1 MGRVITNPT
10 GSVVDASEVK
20 ILYESNEN
28 TNAYTDG
35 DKASLGEVKD
45 AIDMAKKVVEITFLL
60 NDWTSNS
67 DGTYSQTVNNSE
79 IKSSMN
85 PDLIS
90 MLSSGAT
97 PEEQKAYMKNFS
109 ILCQGVGNTAD
120 GSVTYKIYKQMTG
133 DITVGL
139 TRLGGVRQIESEAK
153 VDDVTVGGVSVVKDK
168 VAEIPAIP
176 STDNFVPYTTIDE
189 GKCVLIGDSSVAEG
203 KDGTVLLLA
212 KDDIGMMTQ
221 KTYSDSV
228 VDIDLIDLSLN
239 TGLQMQTSSTDSNS
253 NATSVEMTEL
263 SYGKFINEIAVKNE
277 TYGYALARVADES
290 HCKNGAKL
298 LAPDG
303 SFTNLS
309 IADPTEDEHAA
320 TKKYVDDAVYFYTT
334 IIKTHTYTA
343 KITCP
348 SGKNFPSCSTVE
360 MVWQNDGTTDYQAF
374 RKELSK
380 ELIEENKGAT
390 VNLIS
395 ALVHFPAI
403 NNPALLFTPTIERS
417 DTSDDYLCLRITNVG
432 SDFTT
437 KKDVVFNI
445 DIIYEIV
452 Y

>member
-97 PEEQKAYMKNFS
+97 PEEQKTYMKNFS
-109 ILCQGVGNTAD
+109 ILCQGVGNTAN

-139 TRLGGVRQIESEAK
+139 TRLGGVKQIESGGL
-153 VDDVTVGGVSVVKDK
+153 VDDVKVGGVSVVKDK

-176 STDNFVPYTTIDE
+176 STDNFVPYTTTDE

-221 KTYSDSV
+221 KTYSDA
-228 VDIDLIDLSLN
+228 VDTDLIDLSQN
-239 TGLQMQTSSTDSNS
+239 NGLQMQTFSTDSNS
-253 NATSVEMTEL
+253 NITSGEFTEL
-263 SYGKFINEIAVKNE
+263 SCKKFRNEISVKNE
-277 TYGYALARVADES
+277 AYGYALARVADES

-320 TKKYVDDAVYFYTT
+320 TKKYVDDTVYLYTT

-348 SGKNFPSCSTVE
+348 SGKNFPSRSTVE

-380 ELIEENKGAT
+380 ELIEENKVAT
-390 VNLIS
+390 VNIIS

>member
-228 VDIDLIDLSLN
+228 VDIGLIDLSLN

-309 IADPTEDEHAA
+309 I
-320 TKKYVDDAVYFYTT
+320 
-334 IIKTHTYTA
+334 IKTHTYTA

-390 VNLIS
+390 VNIIS

>member
-1 MGRVITNPT
+1 MLLIWQ
-10 GSVVDASEVK
+10 
-20 ILYESNEN
+20 
-28 TNAYTDG
+28 
-35 DKASLGEVKD
+35 
-45 AIDMAKKVVEITFLL
+45 KKVVEITFLL

-85 PDLIS
+85 SDLIS

-120 GSVTYKIYKQMTG
+120 GSVIYKIYKQMTG

-153 VDDVTVGGVSVVKDK
+153 VDDVTVGGVSVVENK
-168 VAEIPAIP
+168 VAKIPEIP
-176 STDNFVPYTTIDE
+176 STDNFVPYTTTDE

-221 KTYSDSV
+221 KTNSDAV
-228 VDIDLIDLSLN
+228 VDIGLIDLSIN

-348 SGKNFPSCSTVE
+348 SGKNFPSFSTVE

-390 VNLIS
+390 VNIIS

-403 NNPALLFTPTIERS
+403 NNPALLFTSTIERS

>member
-97 PEEQKAYMKNFS
+97 PEEQKTYMKNFS
-109 ILCQGVGNTAD
+109 ILCQGVGNTAN

-139 TRLGGVRQIESEAK
+139 TRLGGVKQIESGGL
-153 VDDVTVGGVSVVKDK
+153 VDDVKVGGISVVTNKI
-168 VAEIPAIP
+168 AEIPAIP
-176 STDNFVPYTTIDE
+176 SADNFVPYTTIDE

-221 KTYSDSV
+221 KTYSDA
-228 VDIDLIDLSLN
+228 VDTDLIDLSQN
-239 TGLQMQTSSTDSNS
+239 NGLQMETFSTDSNS
-253 NATSVEMTEL
+253 NITSGEFTEL
-263 SYGKFINEIAVKNE
+263 SCKKFRNEIAVKNE

-298 LAPDG
+298 LAPDD

-320 TKKYVDDAVYFYTT
+320 TKKYVDDTVYSYTT

-348 SGKNFPSCSTVE
+348 SGKNFPSRSTVE

-380 ELIEENKGAT
+380 ELIGENKGAT
-390 VNLIS
+390 VNIIS